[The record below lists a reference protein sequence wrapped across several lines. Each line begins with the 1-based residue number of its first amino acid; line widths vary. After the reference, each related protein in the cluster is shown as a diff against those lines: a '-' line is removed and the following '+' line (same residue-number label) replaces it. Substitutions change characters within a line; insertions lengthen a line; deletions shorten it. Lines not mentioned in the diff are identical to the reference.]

1 MAYSDFTKLKKATQA
16 FGLTVHDKF
25 DLFAQAPT
33 VKPGERLSG
42 YLQDHSSL
50 GLSIGTEK
58 ARSEFIV
65 APILAEAR
73 RLTGE
78 QVSLFSGIEFNVDPE
93 LELTGV
99 CDFIFSKSPEQVLLV
114 APALMLVEAK
124 KDDIAGGIGQ
134 CIAEM
139 VAAQIFNQREG
150 LPLTTI
156 FGAVTTGSIWKFM
169 KLEEKLVFI
178 DRVEYYLDQMEKI
191 LGILLHI
198 LQSDQQAQALAA

>member
-16 FGLTVHDKF
+16 FGLMVQDKL
-25 DLFAQAPT
+25 DLFDQTAA
-33 VKPGERLSG
+33 VKTGERLRS

-78 QVSLFSGIEFNVDPE
+78 QVSLFSGIEFNVDPDMD
-93 LELTGV
+93 LTGV

-134 CIAEM
+134 CTAEM

-150 LPLTTI
+150 LALTTI
-156 FGAVTTGSIWKFM
+156 YGAVTTGSIWKFM

-178 DRVEYYLDQMEKI
+178 DRTEYYLDQIEKI
-191 LGILLHI
+191 MGILLHI
-198 LQSDQQAQALAA
+198 LQDDQQAQVLAA